1 MTSMKLNCDLG
12 ESFGSW
18 QMGQDEQIMPLI
30 DQANIACGMHAG
42 DPLILQRTLQLAKAQ
57 NVEIGA
63 HPSYP
68 DLQGFGRRSM
78 TMQQDELTALLH
90 YQIAAVDGMASNLG
104 LSLTYVKPHGA
115 LYNDMMAST
124 KKEPELLNWVM
135 QAIADYHKPLGL
147 MIQSTA
153 NWQQHL
159 EAAQKLGI
167 ELYFEAFSDRRY
179 MPDGSLMPRSQAGAV
194 LNAEQSLA
202 QVKTL
207 LESQCVITSDN
218 QALPLKVDSLCV
230 HSDSPDSLIIAQQI
244 RDLVSNHA
252 NNG

>member
-1 MTSMKLNCDLG
+1 MKLNCDLG
-12 ESFGSW
+12 ESFGPW
-18 QMGQDEQIMPLI
+18 KMGQDELIMPLI

-42 DPLILQRTLQLAKAQ
+42 DPLIMQRTLQLAKSH

-78 TMQQDELTALLH
+78 VMQQDELTALLH
-90 YQIAAVDGMASNLG
+90 YQIAAIDGMASTLD

-115 LYNDMMAST
+115 LYNDMMAKS
-124 KKEPELLNWVM
+124 ELLRWVM
-135 QAIADYHKPLGL
+135 LAINSYYKPLAL

-159 EAAQKLGI
+159 AMANKLGI
-167 ELYFEAFSDRRY
+167 QLHFEAFADRRY
-179 MPDGSLMPRSQAGAV
+179 MSDGSLMPRSQAGAV
-194 LNAEQSLA
+194 LNAEESLQ

-207 LESQCVITSDN
+207 LESQCVITNDN
-218 QALPLKVDSLCV
+218 NELPLKVDSLCV

-244 RDLVSNHA
+244 HQMVSDYA
-252 NNG
+252 SQR

>member
-1 MTSMKLNCDLG
+1 MKLNCDLG

-18 QMGQDEQIMPLI
+18 SMGQDEQIMPLI

-78 TMQQDELTALLH
+78 MMQQDELTALLH
-90 YQIAAVDGMASNLG
+90 YQIAAVDGMAKN
-104 LSLTYVKPHGA
+104 LSLILSYVKPHGA
-115 LYNDMMAST
+115 LYNDMMANT
-124 KKEPELLNWVM
+124 KKGRELLNWVM
-135 QAIADYHKPLGL
+135 KTIAEYHKPLDL

-159 EAAQKLGI
+159 EAANKLGI

-179 MPDGSLMPRSQAGAV
+179 MSDGSLMPRSQAGAV
-194 LNAEQSLA
+194 LNAEQSLT

-207 LESQCVITSDN
+207 LERQCVITSDN

-244 RDLVSNHA
+244 RDLVSGHA
-252 NNG
+252 SNS

>member
-1 MTSMKLNCDLG
+1 MKLNCDLG

-18 QMGQDEQIMPLI
+18 QMGQDKHIMPLI

-42 DPLILQRTLQLAKAQ
+42 DPLIMQYTLQLAKLH

-78 TMQQDELTALLH
+78 SMQQDELTALLH
-90 YQIAAVDGMASNLG
+90 YQIAAIDGMANNLD

-124 KKEPELLNWVM
+124 KEKSQLLEWVM
-135 QAIADYHKPLGL
+135 LAINDYHKPLAL

-159 EAAQKLGI
+159 EMAKNIGI
-167 ELYFEAFSDRRY
+167 ELHFEAFADRRY

-194 LNAEQSLA
+194 LNAQQSLQ

-207 LESQCVITSDN
+207 LETQCVITNDN
-218 QALPLKVDSLCV
+218 QELPLKVDSLCV

-244 RDLVSNHA
+244 HQMVSDHVSPR
-252 NNG
+252 